1 MKNLDQKKSS
11 SDISAASLR
20 LKKSSTSVGKSSVV
34 RHTSQTEM
42 AYRKLREGIVNL
54 ELKPG
59 EMYSEAQL
67 GDFVGLGR
75 TPAREAMHRLTRE
88 ELVVAKKNRGIMI
101 TPIDAIKQLQ
111 LLDVRRSLEQLLAKR
126 SCDKATPDER
136 RLMLEYAAG
145 IEEAAKANDV
155 YAFLSANRDIQ
166 DLKARSAHNEI
177 LKATMDLFFGLS
189 RRYWVAFHSEVPGSL
204 VKASQHHAKILRAIA
219 TMDVANAVQYS
230 DELIDFLEDFTR
242 ITVHSALDPNV

>member
-1 MKNLDQKKSS
+1 MKSNDQKKTSS
-11 SDISAASLR
+11 NISGVTFRSGR
-20 LKKSSTSVGKSSVV
+20 PSPSSGKSPVV
-34 RHTSQTEM
+34 RQTSQTEM

-67 GDFVGLGR
+67 ADFVGLGR
-75 TPAREAMHRLTRE
+75 TPAREAIHRLARE

-101 TPIDAIKQLQ
+101 TAIDAIKQLQ

-136 RLMLEYAAG
+136 RLMLEYAAR
-145 IEEAAKANDV
+145 IEEAALANDV
-155 YAFLSANRDIQ
+155 RAFLSANRDIQ
-166 DLKARSAHNEI
+166 DLKARSAHNDT

-204 VKASQHHAKILRAIA
+204 VKASKHHANILRAIA
-219 TMDVANAVQYS
+219 TMDVANAVQFS

-242 ITVHSALDPNV
+242 ITVQSALEPNG

>member
-1 MKNLDQKKSS
+1 
-11 SDISAASLR
+11 
-20 LKKSSTSVGKSSVV
+20 
-34 RHTSQTEM
+34 M

-111 LLDVRRSLEQLLAKR
+111 QAPVIHGFTAQHRQHSW
-126 SCDKATPDER
+126 
-136 RLMLEYAAG
+136 ML
-145 IEEAAKANDV
+145 
-155 YAFLSANRDIQ
+155 
-166 DLKARSAHNEI
+166 
-177 LKATMDLFFGLS
+177 
-189 RRYWVAFHSEVPGSL
+189 
-204 VKASQHHAKILRAIA
+204 
-219 TMDVANAVQYS
+219 
-230 DELIDFLEDFTR
+230 
-242 ITVHSALDPNV
+242 VH